1 MFKKR
6 VVFSYRRRRR
16 QGQQTTI
23 FLKMCGF
30 LPRHPRRPKNY
41 LAKKPLRD
49 PFEVILYL
57 HCSSEGRS
65 LSTAFPLNYFMALHW
80 TVAQLQGICD
90 IYPGHTVGERAF
102 AAGHLLLSVAVMAA
116 LVRWMLQVKAKKEH
130 GANTARH
137 YLEANH
143 ISKKM
148 LQVKDKKEHGVNTAR
163 HYLEANHIS
172 KNLCLRL
179 KSSLLLVLALGCLPG
194 ATAATTAETVA
205 LSSGEP
211 DYMMIAVCLMVAIA
225 AVVGGCCGWAG
236 YRIGRWVERRTPTTR
251 AVGIMTEQLIPVPP
265 PPQPPVPAARPVQ
278 RRFPETVWTTR
289 SSGTCFHAEQMC
301 GGMSNAGS
309 KQSWRRCFT
318 CTGGAEP

>member
-1 MFKKR
+1 M
-6 VVFSYRRRRR
+6 
-16 QGQQTTI
+16 
-23 FLKMCGF
+23 
-30 LPRHPRRPKNY
+30 
-41 LAKKPLRD
+41 D
-49 PFEVILYL
+49 
-57 HCSSEGRS
+57 SEGRS

-130 GANTARH
+130 GA
-137 YLEANH
+137 
-143 ISKKM
+143 
-148 LQVKDKKEHGVNTAR
+148 NTAR